1 MNIKEPLLSF
11 EFANSNGTIQPYTF
25 ENPERVII
33 AYTIEDVLPMLEKV
47 QTEIDNGFYAAGFLS
62 YESAPAFDPAF
73 KVKDGGVLPLLWF
86 GIFKEPS
93 TSPISSSGPFHFS
106 EWKPSVDMDEY
117 RSAIQS
123 IKQSIE
129 EGNTYQTNYTIRL
142 NSHFHGDDIAYFEK
156 LKRAQASNYC
166 AYLNTGEH
174 SILSASPE
182 LFFRLEKGHI
192 TTRPMKGTVKRGKT
206 LAEDKANASWLYHSE
221 KNRAENVMIVDL
233 LRNDLGM
240 IAETGSVNV
249 SQLFEIEHYP
259 TVHQMT
265 STITAEVA
273 ENTELLDIFKA
284 LFPCGSITGA
294 PKIKTMD
301 IIADL
306 ETTPRGVYCGAI
318 GFITPN
324 KEAVFNVPIRTV
336 VIDQK
341 SGNAIYGVGGGI
353 TWDSTIKG
361 EYHEVI
367 AKANILEENR
377 PDFHLLESFLLNEG
391 RYFLLDEHLTRLK
404 NTAEYFGFPFNQQ
417 EVTRKLQLFAS
428 SNDSGKLKVRLLL
441 AKNGDIEIHG
451 QNISSFE
458 TPLEVSLAEE
468 PVDSNHPF
476 LYHKTTHRDVYSLFQ
491 AKKPSKMFDVLLWN
505 EAGELTEFTN
515 GNVVLEIDEGLWT
528 PPISSGLLAG
538 TYRERLIQTGRIQE
552 KVLTF
557 ADLKKSTKIW
567 FINSVRKWVEVKL
580 IG

>member
-1 MNIKEPLLSF
+1 M
-11 EFANSNGTIQPYTF
+11 
-25 ENPERVII
+25 
-33 AYTIEDVLPMLEKV
+33 
-47 QTEIDNGFYAAGFLS
+47 
-62 YESAPAFDPAF
+62 
-73 KVKDGGVLPLLWF
+73 
-86 GIFKEPS
+86 
-93 TSPISSSGPFHFS
+93 
-106 EWKPSVDMDEY
+106 
-117 RSAIQS
+117 
-123 IKQSIE
+123 
-129 EGNTYQTNYTIRL
+129 
-142 NSHFHGDDIAYFEK
+142 
-156 LKRAQASNYC
+156 
-166 AYLNTGEH
+166 
-174 SILSASPE
+174 
-182 LFFRLEKGHI
+182 
-192 TTRPMKGTVKRGKT
+192 
-206 LAEDKANASWLYHSE
+206 
-221 KNRAENVMIVDL
+221 
-233 LRNDLGM
+233 
-240 IAETGSVNV
+240 
-249 SQLFEIEHYP
+249 
-259 TVHQMT
+259 
-265 STITAEVA
+265 
-273 ENTELLDIFKA
+273 DIFKA

-318 GFITPN
+318 GFITPT

-391 RYFLLDEHLTRLK
+391 RYFLLDEHLIRLK

-417 EVTRKLQLFAS
+417 EVTRKLQLFAR

-441 AKNGDIEIHG
+441 AKNGDIEING
-451 QNISSFE
+451 QNISTFE

-476 LYHKTTHRDVYSLFQ
+476 LYHKTTHRDVYSHFQ
-491 AKKPSKMFDVLLWN
+491 AKKPSKVFDVLLWN